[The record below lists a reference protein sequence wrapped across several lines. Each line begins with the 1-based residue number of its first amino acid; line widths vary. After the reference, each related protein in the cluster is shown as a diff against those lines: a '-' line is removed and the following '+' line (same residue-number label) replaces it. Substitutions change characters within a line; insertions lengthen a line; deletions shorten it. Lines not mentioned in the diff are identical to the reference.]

1 MTMEGK
7 EYCHDLDGVKLAGQ
21 WSCSLFF
28 KCPNQIRFWSMDTLE
43 DIPCKCED
51 NDHLSERVIAVYR
64 HGRCCKLCPR
74 VEPKQRV
81 FKTFWKLSTQQKKK
95 QGKEMTHLG
104 FTFPWIEL
112 TQRIDGR
119 WFLHPLDRFPIVDD
133 PNFWHA
139 YHILDESLQP
149 HEKDKF

>member
-1 MTMEGK
+1 
-7 EYCHDLDGVKLAGQ
+7 
-21 WSCSLFF
+21 
-28 KCPNQIRFWSMDTLE
+28 MDTLE